1 MATRLATGFITIS
14 DVVDGSTPVYMFLSN
29 ENHSFVADQN
39 GDVLTEER
47 TSFSSLLNVFVGGTA
62 GTPKA
67 SAVNGSDPVG
77 SFYATV
83 SATNSW
89 GVSYNA
95 TTGVLTVTSI
105 PAGLTAASKS
115 SSVTVSVSVVN
126 NNSQVIT
133 GELVISLQKLVEGV
147 DGVAIRLLP
156 DRTYFTF
163 DENAFPSSPSDSASV
178 DINVTGNVGSSLS
191 YTIKGYSS
199 SGSTTLATGSISD
212 LTDTSPEDGILD
224 NGTITIPVSRFCTGN
239 NAANS
244 AIYDAVSLEVVG
256 SGGSIARDIVTFA
269 RVDQGQTGT
278 SALRVEV
285 LSSAGTVFKNGAAD
299 TTTKTLICKVYDEG
313 TGNEVTSGV
322 TYLWSFVKKS
332 GTAGTVKIDNT
343 TNRNVQ
349 TTGVDATTQTIVVD
363 QADVDDGEYTQYT
376 CTVSVTS

>member
-29 ENHSFVADQN
+29 ENHAFVADQN

-47 TSFSSLLNVFVGGTA
+47 TAFTSLLNVFVGGTA
-62 GTPKA
+62 GTPKT
-67 SAVNGSDPVG
+67 SAVTGSDPVG
-77 SFYATV
+77 SFFATI

-89 GVSYNA
+89 GVSYNSS
-95 TTGVLTVTSI
+95 TGVISVTSI

-115 SSVTVSVSVVN
+115 SVITVSVTVVN
-126 NNSQVIT
+126 NNSQVIS
-133 GELVISLQKLVEGV
+133 GELKISLQKLVEGV

-156 DRTYFTF
+156 DRTYFSF
-163 DENAFPSSPSDSASV
+163 DENGFPASSSDSATIG
-178 DINVTGNVGSSLS
+178 INVTGNVGSSLS
-191 YTIKGYSS
+191 YTMKGYNS
-199 SGSTTLATGSISD
+199 SGSTTLTTGTISD
-212 LTDTSPEDGILD
+212 LTDTSPEDGVLD
-224 NGTITIPVSRFCTGN
+224 NSTLTVPVSRFCTSN
-239 NAANS
+239 NAANA

-269 RVDQGQTGT
+269 RVDKGEVGT

-299 TTTKTLICKVYDEG
+299 TTTKTLTCKVYDEG
-313 TGNEVTSGV
+313 TGSEITSGV

-343 TNRNVQ
+343 TDRNVE